1 MIQKATRV
9 APTLPASD
17 GWPVMSDDAVFT
29 VGPPQP
35 VTDSRDLP
43 AVTAEDE
50 AGFVT
55 GADLGRD
62 HPDNRPPD
70 PDDTDVDPV
79 LPAPSAEDDEDLPSE
94 DELDADA
101 LVAVIDTDDVDAVGF
116 DDADLAE
123 PLGADLT
130 DGLGDRSE
138 TGGS

>member
-1 MIQKATRV
+1 
-9 APTLPASD
+9 
-17 GWPVMSDDAVFT
+17 MSDDAIFT

-50 AGFVT
+50 ADFVT

-62 HPDNRPPD
+62 HPDNRPLD
-70 PDDTDVDPV
+70 PDDSDVDAV
-79 LPAPSAEDDEDLPSE
+79 LRAPSAEDDGDLPGE
-94 DELDADA
+94 DELDA
-101 LVAVIDTDDVDAVGF
+101 LVADVDTADVDAVGF

-130 DGLGDRSE
+130 DRPGDRSE

>member
-1 MIQKATRV
+1 MFDEAI
-9 APTLPASD
+9 
-17 GWPVMSDDAVFT
+17 FT

-50 AGFVT
+50 AGFVS
-55 GADLGRD
+55 GADLGHD

-70 PDDTDVDPV
+70 PDGTDVDPV

-94 DELDADA
+94 DELDG
-101 LVAVIDTDDVDAVGF
+101 LVADIDTDDVDAVGF
-116 DDADLAE
+116 DDADLEE
-123 PLGADLT
+123 PLGTDIA

-138 TGGS
+138 TGGP